1 MPKCQKIVKWVL
13 VNSLQLSFR
22 QQLSYIFVQN
32 AIFESKRCT
41 ILYISTD
48 EPKSMHMPV

>member
-1 MPKCQKIVKWVL
+1 MPKCQKTVKWVL

-32 AIFESKRCT
+32 SILEAKRRT
-41 ILYISTD
+41 ILYASAD
-48 EPKSMHMPV
+48 GPKSMHIAV

>member
-1 MPKCQKIVKWVL
+1 MPKCQKIVKWVQ

-32 AIFESKRCT
+32 GIFESKRCT
-41 ILYISTD
+41 ILYIPAD
-48 EPKSMHMPV
+48 QPKSMHIAV